1 MISETGY
8 IWSPLPL
15 TKPDLLRDG
24 GPVDPGLNQ
33 AWHEDA
39 SPLEVPIPTPWA
51 RFETVGLHNPDLG
64 GDLRVCPADWAC
76 VGQAG

>member
-33 AWHEDA
+33 VWHEDA

-51 RFETVGLHNPDLG
+51 RFETSAETATLALLFQVTTGLDG
-64 GDLRVCPADWAC
+64 R
-76 VGQAG
+76 